1 VADTFV
7 ANAVVDESVDL
18 KKIVVRIDCK
28 NLAGLETD

>member
-1 VADTFV
+1 VADTL
-7 ANAVVDESVDL
+7 VDESVDL